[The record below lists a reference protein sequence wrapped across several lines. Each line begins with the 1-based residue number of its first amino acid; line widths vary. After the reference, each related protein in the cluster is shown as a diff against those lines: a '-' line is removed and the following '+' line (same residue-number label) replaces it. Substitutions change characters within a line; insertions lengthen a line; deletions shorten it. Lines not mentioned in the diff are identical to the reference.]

1 MRKIFSFS
9 FLFLFCFVLLVVGI
23 NFITNPNTWTNSRH
37 TVYEKTCVD
46 FKSNNYNC
54 SVGFMFTRTTYLV
67 LLERQSIVQ
76 YMPGG
81 MPPRRIDNCEVFDS
95 QNWYCKTGGTDKQ
108 ALLMLDGTIGDL
120 GARQDEHSPITQQI
134 SHIEYLTQSLFYDK
148 DEAFENHL
156 ASRGLGPKAKH
167 P

>member
-1 MRKIFSFS
+1 MKKIFWFI
-9 FLFLFCFVLLVVGI
+9 FLFLLCFVLLVVGI
-23 NFITNPNTWTNSRH
+23 DFITNPNTWTNSRH

-67 LLERQSIVQ
+67 LLERQSIVR
-76 YMPGG
+76 YMHGG

-95 QNWYCKTGGTDKQ
+95 RNWYCETGGTGKQ
-108 ALLMLDGTIGDL
+108 ALLMVDGKITDIGAKRD
-120 GARQDEHSPITQQI
+120 GYTQVDGQI
-134 SHIEYLTQSLFYDK
+134 PHIEYLTRSLFHDE
-148 DEAFENHL
+148 DEAFDNYL
-156 ASRGLGPKAKH
+156 ASRGLGSKAKH